1 MLRDSDVTRAG
12 DRSPFGPGKLRQGSS
27 QPHPCPETGEC
38 SGLGCGTR
46 DHTHPL
52 GEIPSRGTSSTER
65 CCSRSGAVSLKTA
78 QTETTKVLQMNHC
91 QQCSKSAPLSK
102 GRDCLSQLF
111 GSRSGEHHSCRRKEA
126 QPCLLQTQLPPTP
139 LQASVWPQIAASPK
153 CVLMGKETPG
163 AGAPCASFSP
173 SPSLAAL
180 TRLWGCSPELRVPTQ
195 SEEQQLLGSM

>member
-1 MLRDSDVTRAG
+1 MPRDSDVTRAG
-12 DRSPFGPGKLRQGSS
+12 DCSPFGPGKLRQGSS

-126 QPCLLQTQLPPTP
+126 QPCLPAPDPTP
-139 LQASVWPQIAASPK
+139 SHPTPSICLAPNSSISKMCSDGEGNAWSWSSLCLFFPLPIPGSPHQT
-153 CVLMGKETPG
+153 VGMQP
-163 AGAPCASFSP
+163 
-173 SPSLAAL
+173 
-180 TRLWGCSPELRVPTQ
+180 
-195 SEEQQLLGSM
+195 